1 MLKRS
6 RFVVALAGLALLASA
21 CGGGGDDTDTSSSDS
36 AGTTSEGG
44 SFSIAIG
51 EPHNLFPPQNCYAS
65 ECSAVVN
72 QLYTG
77 LVEMEGDELQYRV
90 AESVESDDQ
99 MHWTITLKDNWKF
112 HNGEPVN
119 ADAFIRAWNYAA
131 YGPNAQNTTSFF
143 SNIEGYDAMQ
153 GDDPKAKELSGLKK
167 VSDYE
172 FEVTL
177 TQPFSQFPYSLL
189 YTPAFAP
196 VSQKCLDNVKACN
209 EGEMPLGNGPFQMAE
224 KWAHNDHIT
233 LEKWADYPGDD
244 AAQADQVTFQIYQQM
259 ETAFRDYQAGNLDIV
274 SPVPSQ
280 VPQAKQAA
288 GDRVIQTESSS
299 FTYIGLPT
307 YVDYLK
313 DPKIRHGLSLA
324 IDRQTIID
332 NLLSGLGKPAQSVVS
347 PVVPGGGGDHCD
359 YCEYDPEKAKQ
370 LVQEAGGLP
379 DTVTLWVN
387 SGAGND
393 EWVQA
398 VGNMWRDTFGVD
410 FKIKTLQFPE
420 YLDTG
425 NKHGFTGPYRLGWL
439 MDYPSMYN
447 YLQPI
452 YFTGVPNNYMGY
464 SNEQFEKLVREGSAA
479 SSQDEALAK
488 YTEAEEILIEDM
500 PVIPMYYGEAFYIYS
515 ENVDNVD
522 YDALNRIDVSKV
534 TVNQ

>member
-1 MLKRS
+1 
-6 RFVVALAGLALLASA
+6 
-21 CGGGGDDTDTSSSDS
+21 
-36 AGTTSEGG
+36 
-44 SFSIAIG
+44 
-51 EPHNLFPPQNCYAS
+51 
-65 ECSAVVN
+65 
-72 QLYTG
+72 
-77 LVEMEGDELQYRV
+77 
-90 AESVESDDQ
+90 
-99 MHWTITLKDNWKF
+99 
-112 HNGEPVN
+112 
-119 ADAFIRAWNYAA
+119 
-131 YGPNAQNTTSFF
+131 
-143 SNIEGYDAMQ
+143 
-153 GDDPKAKELSGLKK
+153 
-167 VSDYE
+167 
-172 FEVTL
+172 
-177 TQPFSQFPYSLL
+177 
-189 YTPAFAP
+189 
-196 VSQKCLDNVKACN
+196 
-209 EGEMPLGNGPFQMAE
+209 MAE

-425 NKHGFTGPYRLGWL
+425 NKHGVTGPYRLGWL

-464 SNEQFEKLVREGSAA
+464 SN
-479 SSQDEALAK
+479 
-488 YTEAEEILIEDM
+488 
-500 PVIPMYYGEAFYIYS
+500 
-515 ENVDNVD
+515 
-522 YDALNRIDVSKV
+522 
-534 TVNQ
+534 